1 MRISAEV
8 SSEITFQIPTKL
20 SANFKPFFQK
30 FDKDL
35 DILGIR
41 SYGISVPTLE
51 DVFLR
56 VTHEK
61 GNSKSQSPDK
71 QRENQV
77 S

>member
-1 MRISAEV
+1 M
-8 SSEITFQIPTKL
+8 SSEITFQIPAKL

-61 GNSKSQSPDK
+61 GNSKS
-71 QRENQV
+71 
-77 S
+77 